1 MGIRVEQL
9 DADGDRI
16 SVEVIVDERVPLIAD
31 ILHRSTNGTDADV
44 VSDVTIHNTD
54 GTSFRYTRNT
64 TGRSHR

>member
-16 SVEVIVDERVPLIAD
+16 SVEVVVDERVPLIAD

-44 VSDVTIHNTD
+44 VENVTINNTD
-54 GTSFRYTRNT
+54 GSSFRYTRNT